1 MAYTEEEFTK
11 LLDVLVDDLLDAN
24 HHYRLYHNL
33 RQSLKEYEHEIN
45 TYSGFWSLVFD
56 ALREVCLVHLCR
68 AYDNRQRK
76 DGTFDT
82 LSLKNLLLIIQG
94 NTEIF
99 DISKFKERLKE
110 NSYVD
115 SLAQEDRKLNDEQI
129 KMDLQAVSKDTNPL
143 VDKLYKLRNK
153 KIAHTDINE
162 ILKGKDEP
170 NPLTWSEIED
180 LINTGLRIF
189 NEYLKRFNASTYS
202 AMLIGEN
209 HYKEVLKLLRIGR
222 KPIEFALDT
231 EYAHDENRGVLN
243 PTDTI
248 IKTTNFVNDV
258 LYHFYGYKLQQLNQA
273 TQKHLA
279 DKEENPQR
287 ATFHKALLA
296 SGLVKQL
303 KQPPYSQQTE
313 RQFIQVQGKPVSETI
328 IEERR

>member
-189 NEYLKRFNASTYS
+189 NEYLKRFNASTYPS
-202 AMLIGEN
+202 MLIGEN
-209 HYKEVLKLLRIGR
+209 QYKEVLRLIRIGR
-222 KPIEFALDT
+222 KTINFAHEI

-258 LYHFYGYKLQQLNQA
+258 LYNFYGYKLQQLNQA

-279 DKEENPQR
+279 DKEETAKR
-287 ATFHKALLA
+287 ATFHQALLA

-303 KQPPYSQQTE
+303 KQPSYSRQTE
-313 RQFIQVQGKPVSETI
+313 RRLIEVQGKPVSETI

>member
-11 LLDVLVDDLLDAN
+11 LLNVLVDDLLDAN

-56 ALREVCLVHLCR
+56 ALREVCLLHLCR

-99 DISKFKERLKE
+99 DIARFKERLKE
-110 NSYVD
+110 NPYVD
-115 SLAQEDRKLNDEQI
+115 SLAQDDRKPTDEQI
-129 KMDLQAVSKDTNPL
+129 KMDVQAVSKETNPL
-143 VDKLYKLRNK
+143 VYKLYKLRNK

-162 ILKGKDEP
+162 IIKGKDEP
-170 NPLTWSEIED
+170 NPLTWSEVEN

-189 NEYLKRFNASTYS
+189 NNYRQLFEASTYS
-202 AMLIGEN
+202 SMLIGETD
-209 HYKEVLKLLRIGR
+209 YEKVLKLIKIGR
-222 KPIEFALDT
+222 KTIKFSLDI
-231 EYAHDENRGVLN
+231 EYAHDESRGVLKPN
-243 PTDTI
+243 DTI
-248 IKTTNFVNDV
+248 IKTTNFVNNV
-258 LYHFYGYKLQQLNQA
+258 LYDFYRYKPLNE
-273 TQKHLA
+273 TPQKQLA
-279 DKEENPQR
+279 DKEETAKR
-287 ATFHKALLA
+287 ETFHQARLA

-303 KQPPYSQQTE
+303 KQPSDSRPTE
-313 RQFIQVQGKPVSETI
+313 RRLIQVQGKPVSETI